1 MSVPVDIVA
10 RLRTELGGL
19 DTLDDALYRM
29 GMRMRLTGRDLMRL
43 GGVADRFFKRQLS
56 NVLKYLSF
64 SELWTASF
72 EDIRLAIGDIADEVA
87 AVLDPWLTTIA
98 DWLEVLADW
107 LSENPWVVYAGGVLV
122 LITAVMMLLAKFA
135 TFVGFLNL
143 WVGGIITAHR
153 AALGFSEALT
163 YLIIK
168 LRDGEEAAN
177 KYLASLKNLK
187 GPYDILI
194 DQAKRRIAHLKN
206 ENTLLDLEES
216 SLRETAKALAAKKD
230 KSKEEIIQADLVDK
244 KLANLTTRRVRN
256 KIEIGLLEKRIEA
269 LNEAR
274 VKETKT
280 TKKNLKLKDKVW
292 TSTKKGA
299 KTFLKFSAIGAGLLT
314 LGWGLFLSWEPLTDL
329 FADIGDLL
337 TDLLSPLAD
346 VIYAIDDWIT
356 ENPEAAKTL
365 LGIILAVLG
374 GIAILSR
381 FGKLTG
387 LVSTLT
393 GKFASVLG
401 KIPGPQ
407 KRMSSST
414 FKATLA
420 IAALISSLALLFYTL
435 TGFFTAL
442 SKMGMGTGEMLGF
455 FTAILGAL
463 LGFLAGL
470 GLVAR
475 GFGTFAGAAWKGI
488 LALTALM
495 GSISLL
501 IFVLTSLI
509 STIGSLEGG
518 LAILWNVVGAI
529 IALTGAMIGLGVL
542 AGALTPILAP
552 GVAILLGLG
561 FAATLFAGAL
571 NLVALAASTLSNVFI
586 TLLEYLKANY
596 TALLPLV
603 PLLFGL
609 AGGLTA
615 AGLAGLLSFA
625 GLAAAALGI
634 GAVTLALTTFAGSI
648 GLLAASIAA
657 LATALSAVPDWA
669 RDLVGG
675 IIGGIGGILGGI
687 AGIFKIPG
695 LQRGGYITRSGLAYL
710 HAGETVVPA
719 GYTSSRTEVINYNT
733 FNISG
738 EGLSAREIAEEVSR
752 ILAERS

>member
-10 RLRTELGGL
+10 RLKTELGGL

-107 LSENPWVVYAGGVLV
+107 LSANPWVVYAGGI
-122 LITAVMMLLAKFA
+122 LIVVSAFMILLAKFV
-135 TFVGFLNL
+135 TFLGFLNL

-153 AALGFSEALT
+153 AALSFGEALT

-168 LRDGEEAAN
+168 FRHGEEAAN
-177 KYLASLKNLK
+177 KYLSTLKNLK
-187 GPYDILI
+187 GPYDIVI
-194 DQAKRRIAHLKN
+194 DQANKRIAQLKR
-206 ENTLLDLEES
+206 ENILLDLEEA
-216 SLRETAKALAAKKD
+216 SLKETAKALAAKKD
-230 KSKEEIIQADLVDK
+230 KTKEESIQADIIDK
-244 KLANLTTRRVRN
+244 KLAQLAIRRERN
-256 KIEIGLLEKRIEA
+256 KIEIGLLGKRIEA
-269 LNEAR
+269 LSAAKT
-274 VKETKT
+274 KETKVS
-280 TKKNLKLKDKVW
+280 KKSLKLRDRIW
-292 TSTKKGA
+292 ASTKKGA
-299 KTFLKFSAIGAGLLT
+299 KITLKFGTIAAGLLT
-314 LGWGLFLSWEPLTDL
+314 LGWGLFLSWEPLMDL

-337 TDLLSPLAD
+337 TELLSPLAD
-346 VIYAIDDWIT
+346 VIYAIDEWIT
-356 ENPEAAKTL
+356 ENPEAAKTIL
-365 LGIILAVLG
+365 EVILAVLG
-374 GIAILSR
+374 GIAILSK

-387 LVSTLT
+387 LVSALT
-393 GKFASVLG
+393 GKFSGILG
-401 KIPGPQ
+401 EIPGPQ
-407 KRMSSST
+407 KAMISST
-414 FKATLA
+414 YKTTLA
-420 IAALISSLALLFYTL
+420 ISALIASLALLFYTL

-442 SKMGMGTGEMLGF
+442 GKMGMGAGEMIGFLGGVL
-455 FTAILGAL
+455 TAL

-470 GLVAR
+470 ALVSR
-475 GFGTFAGAAWKGI
+475 MFGTFAPGVWKGI
-488 LALTALM
+488 LALTALI
-495 GSISLL
+495 GVVGLL
-501 IFVLTSLI
+501 VTILSSLI
-509 STIGSLEGG
+509 TTVASTEGG
-518 LAILWNVVGAI
+518 IDVLWNVVGAI
-529 IALTGAMIGLGVL
+529 LALAGGMIGLGIL
-542 AGALTPILAP
+542 AGTLAPVLTPGI
-552 GVAILLGLG
+552 AILMGLGL
-561 FAATLFAGAL
+561 AANLFALAL
-571 NLVALAASTLSNVFI
+571 NLVAMAASPLASIFI
-586 TLLEYLKANY
+586 NLLESLKENY
-596 TALLPLV
+596 STLTLLV

-609 AGGLTA
+609 AGGLAA
-615 AGLAGLLSFA
+615 AGLAGLLSFP

-634 GAVTLALTTFAGSI
+634 GGISLALTVFAGSV

-657 LATALSAVPDWA
+657 LAAALASVPDWA

-675 IIGGIGGILGGI
+675 IIGGIGGVLGGI

-695 LQRGGYITRSGLAYL
+695 LQRGGYITRSGIAYL

-719 GYTSSRTEVINYNT
+719 GYTSTRTEVINYNT

>member
-1 MSVPVDIVA
+1 MSTIVDIVA

-72 EDIRLAIGDIADEVA
+72 EDIRLAIGDVADEVA

-122 LITAVMMLLAKFA
+122 LITAIMMLLAKFA

-153 AALGFSEALT
+153 AALGFREALT

-168 LRDGEEAAN
+168 FRDGEEAAN

-187 GPYDILI
+187 GPYDIAIEQSRRRI
-194 DQAKRRIAHLKN
+194 DQLKRENALLELD
-206 ENTLLDLEES
+206 ENTLVEMQ
-216 SLRETAKALAAKKD
+216 KALGKVKKKKTED
-230 KSKEEIIQADLVDK
+230 ILVSDEIDK
-244 KLANLTTRRVRN
+244 KLASIRAKRRRN
-256 KIEIGLLEKRIEA
+256 NIQIGLEEKRIEA
-269 LNEAR
+269 LSKA
-274 VKETKT
+274 KIKDTKLG
-280 TKKNLKLKDKVW
+280 KKDLKLKDKIW
-292 TSTKKGA
+292 ASTKKGA
-299 KTFLKFSAIGAGLLT
+299 KTFLKLSAIAGGLITLGFGLL
-314 LGWGLFLSWEPLTDL
+314 LSWEPLMDL
-329 FADIGDLL
+329 FTDIGDLL
-337 TDLLSPLAD
+337 SDLLSPLAD

-374 GIAILSR
+374 GIVVLSK

-387 LVSTLT
+387 LVSALT
-393 GKFASVLG
+393 GKFAGVLG

-470 GLVAR
+470 TLVAK
-475 GFGTFAGAAWKGI
+475 GFGAFAGAAWKGI

-509 STIGSLEGG
+509 STIGNLEGG
-518 LAILWNVVGAI
+518 LTILWNVVGAI
-529 IALTGAMIGLGVL
+529 VALIGAMIGLGVI

-596 TALLPLV
+596 AALLPLI

-625 GLAAAALGI
+625 GLSAAALGI
-634 GAVTLALTTFAGSI
+634 GAVTLALTAFAGSI

-657 LATALSAVPDWA
+657 LATALAAIPDWA

-687 AGIFKIPG
+687 AGVLKIPG